1 MLHNILTCILQGS
14 ALRPSVF
21 WILYELC
28 TIGSTSNVKTS
39 TNVIVFFVF
48 YSHNSMTRA
57 ECTTSKNFPIKNH
70 QRYYYYIVLSVFSY
84 SPGNVTSKVSTQWIF
99 DLMASEWKRWLPDE
113 TKATILAGGYYT
125 VLVKPKFRIIALNS
139 NVCFIS
145 NL

>member
-1 MLHNILTCILQGS
+1 
-14 ALRPSVF
+14 
-21 WILYELC
+21 
-28 TIGSTSNVKTS
+28 
-39 TNVIVFFVF
+39 
-48 YSHNSMTRA
+48 
-57 ECTTSKNFPIKNH
+57 
-70 QRYYYYIVLSVFSY
+70 LSVFSY